1 MVIEVEYF
9 VNYVNNPSTLRDIS
23 KGYMMNQA
31 DKQAMIKDMDM
42 EAEFIWE
49 VFFPY
54 CKSFYA
60 EGGVY
65 GDQVNASEAEIEM
78 AILDVLD
85 EIGYDFQ
92 GDTVDREKVRS
103 NIERNRLDNNSRMIY
118 RAVHQS
124 MQHQVAITKELI

>member
-1 MVIEVEYF
+1 M
-9 VNYVNNPSTLRDIS
+9 D
-23 KGYMMNQA
+23 KA
-31 DKQAMIKDMDM
+31 KKQAMIKDMDD
-42 EAEFIWE
+42 EAAFIWDI
-49 VFFPY
+49 FFPY

-65 GDQVNASEAEIEM
+65 GDEVNASEAEIEM

-92 GDTVDREKVRS
+92 GDSVDREKVRS

-124 MQHQVAITKELI
+124 MAHDVSVNKELVW

>member
-1 MVIEVEYF
+1 
-9 VNYVNNPSTLRDIS
+9 
-23 KGYMMNQA
+23 MNRKEKQQYLI
-31 DKQAMIKDMDM
+31 DKQKWIAEQND
-42 EAEFIWE
+42 EAEFIWDI
-49 VFFPY
+49 FFPY

-92 GDTVDREKVRS
+92 GDSVDREKVRS

-118 RAVHQS
+118 RAVYQMMEHDL
-124 MQHQVAITKELI
+124 VKEKELAW